1 MPAAPR
7 KKTTRQSRE
16 TRTKAILAAARQ
28 VFETHGYEKATV
40 AEIAESV
47 GVVEG
52 TVFSYFPSK
61 RILVLKVME
70 EFYAGITAV
79 LEDGI
84 KAVEG
89 STRNRLHYIVWNHL
103 NIVSRNRALCGV
115 IIRESRGL
123 DKALSEGV
131 HSMNRRYTNIVRQVV
146 QQGIDNGEIRPGT
159 SVALVRNTI
168 FGTIEHYLWDL
179 ISGST
184 ELDTDTVAESLTS
197 LVFNGIASNDE
208 VINKRDVNQLISKL
222 NDLI

>member
-1 MPAAPR
+1 MPAIPR
-7 KKTTRQSRE
+7 KKATRQSRE
-16 TRTKAILAAARQ
+16 TRIKAILAAARQ

-70 EFYAGITAV
+70 EFYDEITAL

-84 KAVEG
+84 KAVDG
-89 STRNRLHYIVWNHL
+89 STRNHLHYIIWNHL

-123 DKALSEGV
+123 DKTLSKGV
-131 HSMNRRYTNIVRQVV
+131 HSLNRRYTNIVRKVV
-146 QQGIDNGEIRPGT
+146 EQGIENGEIRPET

-179 ISGST
+179 IAGST
-184 ELDTDTVAESLTS
+184 EPDTDSVAEDLTN
-197 LVFNGIASNDE
+197 LIFNGIAAEDGA
-208 VINKRDVNQLISKL
+208 INRRDVNQLIKKL
-222 NDLI
+222 NELI

>member
-1 MPAAPR
+1 MPATAR
-7 KKTTRQSRE
+7 KKATRQSRE
-16 TRTKAILAAARQ
+16 TRIKAILAAARQ
-28 VFETHGYEKATV
+28 VFETQGYEKATV

-70 EFYAGITAV
+70 EFYDEITAV

-89 STRNRLHYIVWNHL
+89 STHNRLHYIIWNHL
-103 NIVSRNRALCGV
+103 NIVTRNRALCGV

-131 HSMNRRYTNIVRQVV
+131 HCLNRRYTNIVRQVV
-146 QQGIDNGEIRPGT
+146 QQGIDRGEIHPGT
-159 SVALVRNTI
+159 PVALVRNTI

-179 ISGST
+179 IAGST
-184 ELDTDTVAESLTS
+184 ELDIDTVAENLAN
-197 LVFNGIASNDE
+197 LVFNGIAARDDK
-208 VINKRDVNQLISKL
+208 INKRDVNQLIDKL
-222 NDLI
+222 NQLI